1 MDEKQRRD
9 RIVNYLRIKPVNH
22 GQIYTFQIAIPPS
35 ENTDIPF
42 ERREY
47 LKISLGQQGTN
58 LIPLLVRRTKAY
70 SEEEEYELVYGA
82 DWCLVAKELDIEKL
96 WVWVFDM
103 TDEEAA
109 TAKEEMRQLLEIGN
123 DEPSQVVTETNT
135 REPEL
140 IQPIIQQMNK
150 LFQQVATFNSKID
163 LVSTSVKQLQ
173 ITENSRRLE
182 STQVVTETNT
192 REPELIQQLD
202 KLFQQVATLNSKID
216 SISTSVKQPQT
227 TENQSKLSDEV
238 IKQIITIVKQ
248 VVEETN
254 NKVPDYSTMTLT
266 QLREIA
272 KKKKIKGYS
281 NMNKEPLITAL
292 KEFDKK

>member
-42 ERREY
+42 ERHEY
-47 LKISLGQQGTN
+47 LKISLSQQGTN

-70 SEEEEYELVYGA
+70 TEEEEYELVYGA

-123 DEPSQVVTETNT
+123 ESTQVVTETNT

-140 IQPIIQQMNK
+140 IQPIIQQLNK
-150 LFQQVATFNSKID
+150 LFQQVATLSSKID

-173 ITENSRRLE
+173 TTQNSPHL
-182 STQVVTETNT
+182 T
-192 REPELIQQLD
+192 
-202 KLFQQVATLNSKID
+202 
-216 SISTSVKQPQT
+216 
-227 TENQSKLSDEV
+227 DEV

-248 VVEETN
+248 LMEETIK
-254 NKVPDYSTMTLT
+254 NKDPDYSKMTLK
-266 QLREIA
+266 QLRAIA
-272 KKKKIKGYS
+272 KKNKMKGYS
-281 NMNKEPLITAL
+281 NMKKEPLITAL
-292 KEFDKK
+292 EKFDKNK

>member
-140 IQPIIQQMNK
+140 IQ
-150 LFQQVATFNSKID
+150 
-163 LVSTSVKQLQ
+163 
-173 ITENSRRLE
+173 
-182 STQVVTETNT
+182 
-192 REPELIQQLD
+192 QLD